1 MAGDRGILL
10 RFACDAA
17 REALIGLSRQLF
29 NEISGLA
36 ACREREAEDTTH
48 GLEKD
53 DWIGSIRERHS
64 LIHSGQKIRRSA
76 ITTKRPCGMPTP
88 RSGSKSS
95 GSKWLRSNCV
105 ASGKNRGRP
114 QTFGN
119 SGGPHSA
126 GEQTNLAGEGAP
138 DIDRLC

>member
-1 MAGDRGILL
+1 MAGDRCILL
-10 RFACDAA
+10 RFASDAV

-64 LIHSGQKIRRSA
+64 LIHSGQKNPAICHYHRALLLHAFSA
-76 ITTKRPCGMPTP
+76 LWLKKLWFKMASKQLRCKRKKP
-88 RSGSKSS
+88 RPPANV
-95 GSKWLRSNCV
+95 W
-105 ASGKNRGRP
+105 
-114 QTFGN
+114 
-119 SGGPHSA
+119 
-126 GEQTNLAGEGAP
+126 
-138 DIDRLC
+138 